1 MKEYGSRYVG
11 DDSII
16 LNNEAFS
23 REEYLFY
30 TDQYQN
36 SELWF
41 LQSAKIEYQRS
52 FWPRRCCISKQ
63 MLWGKTAVRA
73 RRPTHGLS
81 GAVEVIEDRWY
92 ARDEFLMLKLKG

>member
-16 LNNEAFS
+16 LNNES
-23 REEYLFY
+23 LNQEQSLFY
-30 TDQYQN
+30 TDQHQD

-41 LQSAKIEYQRS
+41 LQKAKIKYQRS
-52 FWPRRCCISKQ
+52 VWPRRCCVSNQ
-63 MLWGKTAVRA
+63 LLWGKTAVRA
-73 RRPTHGLS
+73 RRLTHGLS

-92 ARDEFLMLKLKG
+92 ARDEFLLLKLKG

>member
-16 LNNEAFS
+16 LNNESFS

-30 TDQYQN
+30 TDQHQD

-41 LQSAKIEYQRS
+41 LQSAKIKYQRS
-52 FWPRRCCISKQ
+52 VWPRRCCVSGQ
-63 MLWGKTAVRA
+63 MLWCKIAVRA
-73 RRPTHGLS
+73 RRSTYGPS
-81 GAVEVIEDRWY
+81 GTVEIEDRWY
-92 ARDEFLMLKLKG
+92 ARGEFLLLKLKG